1 MKTLQSC
8 ALFSYDNMD
17 VSQKIYVFSKQRQIV
32 EQKVVCFVKKMTEV
46 QELVKEAGLLFLIE
60 KCKRLLAQLHS
71 WEGRIL
77 ASLAGGKMT
86 LEQVTQECVV
96 LSKIDKLYN
105 DYSSEYNEILQT
117 LLCEKYTNKM

>member
-1 MKTLQSC
+1 
-8 ALFSYDNMD
+8 MD

-60 KCKRLLAQLHS
+60 KCKRLLAQLQT

-105 DYSSEYNEILQT
+105 DCSSEYNEILQT

>member
-60 KCKRLLAQLHS
+60 KCKRLLAQLQT